1 MLSAK
6 LYSDPN
12 PDEDLPS
19 VHDRSNEPMKLSSLS
34 EPKSTSGR
42 TVAMNDRS
50 PNWEA
55 QWAALIERA
64 LQGANGTPVNLT
76 SLREQFEALIILRV
90 WRELEYNI
98 TRTARTLGTSR
109 ARVRKVVKP
118 WRTDGSRPAGPAQGV
133 ES

>member
-1 MLSAK
+1 
-6 LYSDPN
+6 
-12 PDEDLPS
+12 
-19 VHDRSNEPMKLSSLS
+19 MKLSSLS

-118 WRTDGSRPAGPAQGV
+118 WRTDGSRPAGPAQGAA
-133 ES
+133 S